1 MLALRGA
8 GVADV
13 TSTIMED
20 DAHKISF
27 PMDLQAGRY
36 YWQLFAV
43 KEAEQILLEN
53 GVLSVSANLLNEG
66 AGFDG
71 RTDAEKG
78 LDAVEACLAG
88 KASKDQLSY
97 SIKGRTL
104 TRYSVEELVKLRTHF
119 VRLVRKERGIKPKPV
134 RVRL

>member
-1 MLALRGA
+1 VLALRGVGA
-8 GVADV
+8 ATV
-13 TSTIMED
+13 TSIEED
-20 DAHKISF
+20 GAHKISF
-27 PMDLQAGRY
+27 PLDLQAGRY
-36 YWQLFAV
+36 YWQLFA
-43 KEAEQILLEN
+43 ERGTTRILLKN
-53 GVLSVSANLLNEG
+53 GELCVSANLLNEG

-78 LDAVEACLAG
+78 LDAVEACLVG

-104 TRYSVEELVKLRTHF
+104 TRYSVDELLKLRAHF

-134 RVRL
+134 RVWL